1 MLSCSRKLRLE
12 LFSAWTWVKERSPS
26 EGIELSNPQL
36 AAVHLHQFLKK
47 CLMAEEPIWYELVL
61 VLLLPHGGDSD
72 EDAEALSDE
81 FQGERSRSDS
91 SIYWLQRCE
100 RSGFRWLELSMISAL
115 KKDWY
120 DDFLEKER
128 RDLAITVDQ
137 KRSQLVQDDSTDD
150 VDPKWRKIQ
159 LSAEL
164 VDLYETVKDNLDECN
179 SHRTSAKK
187 DRVTTLIATKV
198 AAERSIAA
206 ATEDIENSR
215 SRQSNVQTSTE
226 ELDALFKP
234 RLDGILE
241 ERTAIDFKIAA
252 LEEQKHKL
260 KLELERVSQE
270 LVEAQAAQRDA
281 MDYES
286 QVRSEL
292 TTSKLKLSQML
303 NKEKADQGAYELDCG
318 LNAKLVKLVN
328 SFQESSE
335 DAYQKKSIALGEVY
349 SQFDNA
355 FIEAVQEH
363 MSTLADCI
371 QDIFRR
377 IKRLSDESESIKR
390 SRNAQSVTQLLHSSF
405 NGNETEEFSATA
417 ERLDVK
423 LSELSERLTLQASQ
437 LEIFDNT
444 FNEFY
449 KRFGSKLSSNRLI
462 RGEVDKIR
470 FVYNEADKVMQKY
483 VTKKQSSVLRGPELL
498 VEEIP
503 ESPREDLP
511 RTVELSN

>member
-1 MLSCSRKLRLE
+1 MLSSSSKLRLE
-12 LFSAWTWVKERSPS
+12 LISAWTWVKERPLL
-26 EGIELSNPQL
+26 EGNELSNAQL
-36 AAVHLHQFLKK
+36 AAVHLYQFLKK
-47 CLMAEEPIWYELVL
+47 CLAAEEPIWYELVL
-61 VLLLPHGGDSD
+61 VLLLTHGGDVDGDGDHPD
-72 EDAEALSDE
+72 EE
-81 FQGERSRSDS
+81 FHNGRSRSDT

-128 RDLAITVDQ
+128 RDLAVTVDQ
-137 KRSQLVQDDSTDD
+137 KRSQLVQNDSSDD
-150 VDPKWRKIQ
+150 VDPKWQKIQ

-179 SHRTSAKK
+179 THRTSARK
-187 DRVTTLIATKV
+187 DRASTLIATKV

-241 ERTAIDFKIAA
+241 ERTAIDFKISA
-252 LEEQKHKL
+252 LEEQKRKL

-270 LVEAQAAQRDA
+270 LVEVQAAQRDA

-292 TTSKLKLSQML
+292 TASRLKLTQML
-303 NKEKADQGAYELDCG
+303 TKEKVDQGSFELDCD
-318 LNAKLVKLVN
+318 LNDKLVNLIN

-335 DAYQKKSIALGEVY
+335 VTYQKKSLTLGEVY
-349 SQFDNA
+349 AQFDNA

-363 MSTLADCI
+363 MTTLSECI

-377 IKRLSDESESIKR
+377 IKKLADESESIKR

-437 LEIFDNT
+437 LEIFNST

-470 FVYNEADKVMQKY
+470 YVYNEADKVMQKY
-483 VTKKQSSVLRGPELL
+483 VPKKQSSILRGPELL

-503 ESPREDLP
+503 ESPREDLA
-511 RTVELSN
+511 RGVQLSN